1 MKRGLTVIAMVLI
14 FLSNSLPTVAKIGML
29 GGKGAVVVET
39 NSMRVLYG
47 LKENE
52 QLPMASTTKIMTAIL
67 AIEEGNLDDVV
78 TVSGNATKAPP
89 VDLKLQT
96 GEKQY
101 LGDLLYSLMLQS
113 HNDTAIAIA
122 EHIGGSVEKFC
133 DMMTDKAHELGAVNT
148 SFKTPNGLDSD
159 GHYSTP
165 YDLAIIG
172 AYALKNPKFVEII
185 NTSEKTIPTK
195 ELEGSKKHEL
205 HNKNGFLN
213 RMAGANGI
221 KTGFTS
227 KAGYCFVGS
236 ATRNEMTLV
245 GVSLGNFGSEG
256 KERKYT
262 DVKTMMEH
270 VFSNY
275 TMYTLM
281 DAGQILDSISV
292 KNGREELVK
301 LVSKER
307 IDIPLTKEEMQK
319 VTLSITKPDEIKA
332 PVSTDLQVAR
342 IDIILE
348 DEILKSSWLYPE
360 KYVKKLSIFE
370 KLKKYVHS
378 FSEDSIDSKL
388 IDSINLSDLE
398 NNNNSEDQY

>member
-1 MKRGLTVIAMVLI
+1 MKIGLTVIAMVLI
-14 FLSNSLPTVAKIGML
+14 FLSNSPTIAKVGTL

-39 NSMRVLYG
+39 SSMRVLYG

-67 AIEEGNLDDVV
+67 AIEEGNLEDVV
-78 TVSGNATKAPP
+78 TVSANATKAPP

-122 EHIGGSVEKFC
+122 EHIGGNVEKFC
-133 DMMTDKAHELGAVNT
+133 EMMTDKAHELGALNT
-148 SFKTPNGLDSD
+148 NFETPNGLDSD

-185 NTSEKTIPTK
+185 NTAEKTIPTT
-195 ELEGSKKHEL
+195 ELEGAKKHEL

-245 GVSLGNFGSEG
+245 GVSLGNFGFAG

-262 DVKTMMEH
+262 DVKNMMEH

-275 TMYTLM
+275 IMYTLM
-281 DAGQILDSISV
+281 DDGQVFDSIAI
-292 KNGREELVK
+292 KNGKEELVK

-378 FSEDSIDSKL
+378 FSEDSTDSNL
-388 IDSINLSDLE
+388 IDSIHLADFE
-398 NNNNSEDQY
+398 NKENFES